1 MVALLASGS
10 GSNAAAMLDFWSNGT
25 VKAAGIWTNRRTAGV
40 WNRSLDVPIFH
51 LVPGQ
56 DDEAVLAQWHEAG
69 VSALVL
75 AGYLKPV
82 PPLWIQAFGDR
93 CYNIHPALLP
103 AYGGHGMYGHH
114 IHEAVVAADEA
125 ESGLTIHRV
134 TERYDEGPILFQMRT
149 PLRPGDTAE
158 SLGARILQGEHW
170 AYPRAVTADL
180 LGHPMPTQ
188 LPEGWSK

>member
-1 MVALLASGS
+1 
-10 GSNAAAMLDFWSNGT
+10 
-25 VKAAGIWTNRRTAGV
+25 
-40 WNRSLDVPIFH
+40 
-51 LVPGQ
+51 
-56 DDEAVLAQWHEAG
+56 
-69 VSALVL
+69 
-75 AGYLKPV
+75 
-82 PPLWIQAFGDR
+82 
-93 CYNIHPALLP
+93 
-103 AYGGHGMYGHH
+103 
-114 IHEAVVAADEA
+114 VVAADEA